1 MLGENSPNIF
11 ETNKDTKTKK
21 GKIKMKN
28 NIINAINKSII
39 VAGLVVPSMILTY
52 ILSVSLFTYSAPTT
66 FDYVLAGLVLALLF
80 LTTNT
85 NNVQFTGMKSTKSR
99 VKHVLRNALI
109 GFLITITIG
118 TIGSI
123 VLVEFGDMSIISSV
137 VGILACAKNLVFEA
151 LLPYRVEAI

>member
-118 TIGSI
+118 KSFI
-123 VLVEFGDMSIISSV
+123 
-137 VGILACAKNLVFEA
+137 
-151 LLPYRVEAI
+151 